1 MIACLGSE
9 GIAGA
14 QVKVAFTH
22 TGYRWPWPGERLDP
36 LRARDWRYYLPT
48 PFGLLELCWSTRGL
62 RGLHWCESAPVSTP
76 SVTPFPAW
84 LDRTVA
90 LLRRY
95 WQGQPVQLDRVPLD
109 EVSLR
114 PFQRQVLRACRAI
127 PYGETATYQD
137 LARRIGRPAA
147 CRAVARALATNPWPI
162 IIPCHR
168 VVRRDGSLGGY
179 SGPGGIALKQR
190 LLEMERQALRKYYS
204 TAI

>member
-1 MIACLGSE
+1 
-9 GIAGA
+9 
-14 QVKVAFTH
+14 V
-22 TGYRWPWPGERLDP
+22 RLD
-36 LRARDWRYYLPT
+36 RI
-48 PFGLLELCWSTRGL
+48 
-62 RGLHWCESAPVSTP
+62 
-76 SVTPFPAW
+76 
-84 LDRTVA
+84 
-90 LLRRY
+90 
-95 WQGQPVQLDRVPLD
+95 PLD
-109 EVSLR
+109 EASLR